1 MKWKMSRQMRT
12 QDQPTMR
19 RIFPSLLEVA
29 PLRAVLL
36 REFRDALI
44 NRYFQVFAVLSLL
57 GGAAAFVL
65 GEDEHSIAFLLLQI
79 SLYFVSLF
87 ALLAGASSAQGEH
100 DEWPL
105 LFVQPVP
112 RAAYVLGKF
121 IAYLSIFGAVLLLL
135 FLPGVAAGSGGQ
147 RIAMLYLQTLLL
159 AAAFLA
165 LGLAAGFLASD
176 RAQALIAGVSV
187 WLLLLFGI
195 DLIALFAA
203 RWELVQ
209 KVPDLWVSLL
219 MLNPLDSF
227 RIEALFALEQIPAEA
242 ANKTP
247 LASWWI
253 AHATLWFSVIT
264 TCWCTA
270 FVALASWRLN
280 RWEE

>member
-1 MKWKMSRQMRT
+1 MS
-12 QDQPTMR
+12 
-19 RIFPSLLEVA
+19 RIFPSSLEVA

-44 NRYFQVFAVLSLL
+44 NRYFQVFSVLSLL
-57 GGAAAFVL
+57 GGAAAFL
-65 GEDEHSIAFLLLQI
+65 LSEDAHSIAFLILQI

-87 ALLAGASSAQGEH
+87 ALLAGASSAQGER
-100 DEWPL
+100 DEWQL
-105 LFVQPVP
+105 LFAQPVP

-135 FLPGVAAGSGGQ
+135 FLPGFTSGSGGQ
-147 RIAMLYLQTLLL
+147 RIAMLYVQTLLL
-159 AAAFLA
+159 AATFLT
-165 LGLAAGFLASD
+165 LGLAAGFLAPD
-176 RAQALIAGVSV
+176 RAQALIAGISA

-209 KVPDLWVSLL
+209 KFPDLWVSLL

-253 AHATLWFSVIT
+253 AHASLWFNLIA
-264 TCWCTA
+264 TCWSAAAIT
-270 FVALASWRLN
+270 LAGWRLN

>member
-1 MKWKMSRQMRT
+1 MSRT
-12 QDQPTMR
+12 
-19 RIFPSLLEVA
+19 FPSLLEVA
-29 PLRAVLL
+29 PLLAVLL

-44 NRYFQVFAVLSLL
+44 NRYFQVFSVLSLL
-57 GGAAAFVL
+57 GGAAACVL
-65 GEDEHSIAFLLLQI
+65 SEDSHSIAFLILQV

-87 ALLAGASSAQGEH
+87 ALLAGVSSAQAER
-100 DEWPL
+100 DEWQM
-105 LFVQPVP
+105 LFAQPVP
-112 RAAYVLGKF
+112 RPAYVIGKL
-121 IAYLSIFGAVLLLL
+121 IAYLSIFSAVLLLL
-135 FLPGVAAGSGGQ
+135 FLPGFMAGSGGQ
-147 RIAMLYLQTLLL
+147 KIAMLYGQTLLL

-165 LGLAAGFLASD
+165 LGLAAGCLAHD
-176 RAQALIAGVSV
+176 RAQALIAGVSA

-203 RWELVQ
+203 RWELIQ
-209 KVPDLWVSLL
+209 KFPDLWVSLL

-253 AHATLWFSVIT
+253 AHASLWFSVIA
-264 TCWCTA
+264 TCWCAA
-270 FVALASWRLN
+270 FVALAGWRLN